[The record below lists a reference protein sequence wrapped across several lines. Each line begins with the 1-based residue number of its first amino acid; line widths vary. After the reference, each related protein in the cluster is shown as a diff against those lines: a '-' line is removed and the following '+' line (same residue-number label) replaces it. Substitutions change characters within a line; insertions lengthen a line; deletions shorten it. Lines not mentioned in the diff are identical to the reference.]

1 MDVSLQETNE
11 KLIEAKREKLL
22 AKLTAQHKDLK
33 KNEAGKV
40 VKDENNEIEELMD
53 EIRKELYNKN
63 VDSTK
68 VDRLQ
73 KYLTFSIGNHRTKA
87 IQNLLEEV
95 RKFKLSQKPPA
106 KFSGFSFSKSK
117 STTPAAPVEYSK
129 PQEKPIENPIF
140 SAENIVENL
149 KYKNE
154 VIHGKNL
161 EDLSLR
167 NIENCN
173 LEFDFV
179 PSVVH
184 IRNIKNS
191 SLKFTKCDRSILLHD
206 CENVHLHVAA
216 QQIRCHTSKNLHLH
230 VATRGAVILE
240 ESTGIVMHP
249 FRMKHKDGSEIV
261 EEDNGEWKTPRD
273 FDWLAQTQSPN
284 WRLASEDEN
293 TWETLSF

>member
-106 KFSGFSFSKSK
+106 KFSGFSFS
-117 STTPAAPVEYSK
+117 
-129 PQEKPIENPIF
+129 
-140 SAENIVENL
+140 